1 MLTRDLDGTIKEERK
16 MKFAEIKMVTMVE
29 LMKVEI
35 GDMIIEEPSIKAV
48 KEILELEGKT
58 AEELT
63 AIRNT
68 VVKTLSEEFIEPLM
82 EKKDS
87 RGAMSYMTKL
97 SGITAVI
104 DNELMNM
111 GALY

>member
-1 MLTRDLDGTIKEERK
+1 
-16 MKFAEIKMVTMVE
+16 MKFAEIKMVTMFELIGVE
-29 LMKVEI
+29 V
-35 GDMIIEEPSIKAV
+35 GQVIIEESSV
-48 KEILELEGKT
+48 KEVKRILELDGKT

-68 VVKTLSEEFIEPLM
+68 VVKTLSEEFIEPLI
-82 EKKDS
+82 EKEDN
-87 RGAMSYMTKL
+87 REAMNYMTKL

-104 DNELMNM
+104 DHELMNM

>member
-1 MLTRDLDGTIKEERK
+1 
-16 MKFAEIKMVTMVE
+16 MKFAEIKMVTMFELIGVE
-29 LMKVEI
+29 V
-35 GDMIIEEPSIKAV
+35 GQMIIEESSV
-48 KEILELEGKT
+48 KEVKRILELDGKT

-68 VVKTLSEEFIEPLM
+68 VVKTLSEEFIEPLI
-82 EKKDS
+82 EKEDDRK
-87 RGAMSYMTKL
+87 AMSYMTKL

-104 DNELMNM
+104 DHELMNM

>member
-1 MLTRDLDGTIKEERK
+1 
-16 MKFAEIKMVTMVE
+16 MKFAEIKMVTMFELIEVE
-29 LMKVEI
+29 V
-35 GDMIIEEPSIKAV
+35 GQMIIEESSV
-48 KEILELEGKT
+48 KEVKRILELDGKT

-68 VVKTLSEEFIEPLM
+68 VVKTLSEEFIEPLI
-82 EKKDS
+82 EKEDNRK
-87 RGAMSYMTKL
+87 AMSYMTKL

-104 DNELMNM
+104 DHELINM

>member
-1 MLTRDLDGTIKEERK
+1 
-16 MKFAEIKMVTMVE
+16 MKFAEIKMVTVFELIEVE
-29 LMKVEI
+29 V
-35 GDMIIEEPSIKAV
+35 GQMIIEESSV
-48 KEILELEGKT
+48 KEVKRILELDGKT

-68 VVKTLSEEFIEPLM
+68 VVKTLSEEFIEPLI
-82 EKKDS
+82 EKEDNRK
-87 RGAMSYMTKL
+87 AMSYMTKL

-104 DNELMNM
+104 DHELMNM

>member
-1 MLTRDLDGTIKEERK
+1 
-16 MKFAEIKMVTMVE
+16 MKFAEIKMVTMFELIGVE
-29 LMKVEI
+29 V
-35 GDMIIEEPSIKAV
+35 GQMIIEESSV
-48 KEILELEGKT
+48 KEVKRILELDGKT

-68 VVKTLSEEFIEPLM
+68 VVKTLSEEFIEPSI
-82 EKKDS
+82 EKEDN

-104 DNELMNM
+104 DHELMNM

>member
-1 MLTRDLDGTIKEERK
+1 
-16 MKFAEIKMVTMVE
+16 MKFSEIKMVTMFELIEVE
-29 LMKVEI
+29 V
-35 GDMIIEEPSIKAV
+35 GQMIIEESSV
-48 KEILELEGKT
+48 KEVKRILELDGKT

-68 VVKTLSEEFIEPLM
+68 VVKTLSEEFIEPLI
-82 EKKDS
+82 EKEDNRK
-87 RGAMSYMTKL
+87 AMSYMTKL

-104 DNELMNM
+104 DHELINM

>member
-1 MLTRDLDGTIKEERK
+1 
-16 MKFAEIKMVTMVE
+16 MKFAEIKMVTMFE
-29 LMKVEI
+29 LI
-35 GDMIIEEPSIKAV
+35 GIEVGQVIIEESSV
-48 KEILELEGKT
+48 KEVKRILELDGKT

-68 VVKTLSEEFIEPLM
+68 VVKTLSEEFIEPLI
-82 EKKDS
+82 EKEDNRK
-87 RGAMSYMTKL
+87 AMSYMTKL

-104 DNELMNM
+104 DHELMNM

>member
-1 MLTRDLDGTIKEERK
+1 
-16 MKFAEIKMVTMVE
+16 MKFAEIKMVTMFELIGVE
-29 LMKVEI
+29 V
-35 GDMIIEEPSIKAV
+35 GQMIIEESSV
-48 KEILELEGKT
+48 KEVKRILELYGKT

-68 VVKTLSEEFIEPLM
+68 VVKTLSEEFIEPLI
-82 EKKDS
+82 EKEDN

-104 DNELMNM
+104 DHELMNM

>member
-1 MLTRDLDGTIKEERK
+1 
-16 MKFAEIKMVTMVE
+16 MKFAEIKMVTMFELIGVE
-29 LMKVEI
+29 V
-35 GDMIIEEPSIKAV
+35 GQMIIEESSV
-48 KEILELEGKT
+48 KEVKRILELDGKT

-68 VVKTLSEEFIEPLM
+68 VVKTLSEEFIEPLI
-82 EKKDS
+82 EKEDNKK
-87 RGAMSYMTKL
+87 AMSYMTKL

-104 DNELMNM
+104 DHELMNM

>member
-1 MLTRDLDGTIKEERK
+1 
-16 MKFAEIKMVTMVE
+16 MKFAEIKMVTMFELIGVE
-29 LMKVEI
+29 V
-35 GDMIIEEPSIKAV
+35 GQMIIEESSV
-48 KEILELEGKT
+48 KEVKRILELDGKT

-68 VVKTLSEEFIEPLM
+68 VVKTLSEEFIEPLI
-82 EKKDS
+82 EKEDNRK
-87 RGAMSYMTKL
+87 AMSYMTKL

-104 DNELMNM
+104 DHELMDM

>member
-1 MLTRDLDGTIKEERK
+1 
-16 MKFAEIKMVTMVE
+16 MKFAEIKMVTMFELIGVE
-29 LMKVEI
+29 V
-35 GDMIIEEPSIKAV
+35 GQVIIEESSV
-48 KEILELEGKT
+48 KEVKRILELDGKT

-68 VVKTLSEEFIEPLM
+68 VVKTLSEEFIEPLI
-82 EKKDS
+82 EKEDN
-87 RGAMSYMTKL
+87 REAMSYMTKL

-104 DNELMNM
+104 DHELMNM

>member
-1 MLTRDLDGTIKEERK
+1 
-16 MKFAEIKMVTMVE
+16 MKFAEIKMVTMFELIGVE
-29 LMKVEI
+29 V
-35 GDMIIEEPSIKAV
+35 GQVIIEESSV
-48 KEILELEGKT
+48 KEVKRILELDGKT

-68 VVKTLSEEFIEPLM
+68 VVKTLSEEFIEPLI
-82 EKKDS
+82 EKEDNRK
-87 RGAMSYMTKL
+87 AMSYITKL

-104 DNELMNM
+104 DHELMNM

>member
-1 MLTRDLDGTIKEERK
+1 
-16 MKFAEIKMVTMVE
+16 MKFAEIKMVTMFELIGVE
-29 LMKVEI
+29 V
-35 GDMIIEEPSIKAV
+35 GQVIIEESSV
-48 KEILELEGKT
+48 KEVKRILELDGKT

-68 VVKTLSEEFIEPLM
+68 VVKTLSEEFIEPLI
-82 EKKDS
+82 EKEDNRK
-87 RGAMSYMTKL
+87 AMNYMTKL

-104 DNELMNM
+104 DHELMNM

>member
-1 MLTRDLDGTIKEERK
+1 
-16 MKFAEIKMVTMVE
+16 MKFAEIKMVTMFE
-29 LMKVEI
+29 LI
-35 GDMIIEEPSIKAV
+35 GIEVGQVIIEESSV
-48 KEILELEGKT
+48 KEVKRILELDGKT

-68 VVKTLSEEFIEPLM
+68 VVKTLSEEFIEPLI
-82 EKKDS
+82 EKEDNRK
-87 RGAMSYMTKL
+87 AMSYVTKL

-104 DNELMNM
+104 DHELMNM

>member
-1 MLTRDLDGTIKEERK
+1 
-16 MKFAEIKMVTMVE
+16 MKFAEIKMVTMFELIEVE
-29 LMKVEI
+29 V
-35 GDMIIEEPSIKAV
+35 GQMIIEESSV
-48 KEILELEGKT
+48 KEVKRILELDGKT

-68 VVKTLSEEFIEPLM
+68 VVKTLSEEFIEPLI
-82 EKKDS
+82 EKEDNIK
-87 RGAMSYMTKL
+87 AMSYMTKL

-104 DNELMNM
+104 DHELMNM

>member
-1 MLTRDLDGTIKEERK
+1 
-16 MKFAEIKMVTMVE
+16 MKFAEIKMVTMFELIGVE
-29 LMKVEI
+29 V
-35 GDMIIEEPSIKAV
+35 GQMIIEESSV
-48 KEILELEGKT
+48 KEVKRILELDGKT

-68 VVKTLSEEFIEPLM
+68 VVKTLSEEFIEPLI
-82 EKKDS
+82 EKEDN
-87 RGAMSYMTKL
+87 RGAMNYMTKL

-104 DNELMNM
+104 DHELMNM

>member
-1 MLTRDLDGTIKEERK
+1 
-16 MKFAEIKMVTMVE
+16 MKFAEIKMVTMFELIGVE
-29 LMKVEI
+29 V
-35 GDMIIEEPSIKAV
+35 GQVIIEESSVNEV
-48 KEILELEGKT
+48 KRILELDGKT

-68 VVKTLSEEFIEPLM
+68 VVKTLSEEFIEPLI
-82 EKKDS
+82 EKEDNRK
-87 RGAMSYMTKL
+87 AMSYMTKL

-104 DNELMNM
+104 DHELMNM

>member
-1 MLTRDLDGTIKEERK
+1 
-16 MKFAEIKMVTMVE
+16 MKFAEIKMVTMFELIGVE
-29 LMKVEI
+29 V
-35 GDMIIEEPSIKAV
+35 GQMIIEESSV
-48 KEILELEGKT
+48 KKVKRILELDGKT

-68 VVKTLSEEFIEPLM
+68 VVKTLSEEFIEPLIGK
-82 EKKDS
+82 EDNRK
-87 RGAMSYMTKL
+87 AMSYMTKL

-104 DNELMNM
+104 DHELMNM

>member
-1 MLTRDLDGTIKEERK
+1 
-16 MKFAEIKMVTMVE
+16 MKFAEIKMVTMFELIGVE
-29 LMKVEI
+29 V
-35 GDMIIEEPSIKAV
+35 GQMIIEESSV
-48 KEILELEGKT
+48 KEVKRILELDGKT

-68 VVKTLSEEFIEPLM
+68 VVKTLSEEFIDPLI
-82 EKKDS
+82 EKEDNRK
-87 RGAMSYMTKL
+87 AMSYMTKL

-104 DNELMNM
+104 DHELMNM

>member
-1 MLTRDLDGTIKEERK
+1 
-16 MKFAEIKMVTMVE
+16 MKFAEIKMVTMFELIEVE
-29 LMKVEI
+29 VGQL
-35 GDMIIEEPSIKAV
+35 IIEESSV
-48 KEILELEGKT
+48 KEVKRILELDGKT

-68 VVKTLSEEFIEPLM
+68 VVKTLSEEFIEPLI
-82 EKKDS
+82 EKEDNRK
-87 RGAMSYMTKL
+87 AMSYMTKL

-104 DNELMNM
+104 DHELMNM

>member
-1 MLTRDLDGTIKEERK
+1 
-16 MKFAEIKMVTMVE
+16 MKFAEIKMVTMFELIGVE
-29 LMKVEI
+29 V
-35 GDMIIEEPSIKAV
+35 GQMIIEESSV
-48 KEILELEGKT
+48 KEVKRILELDGKT

-68 VVKTLSEEFIEPLM
+68 VVKTLSEEFIEPLI
-82 EKKDS
+82 EKEDNRK
-87 RGAMSYMTKL
+87 AMSYMTKL

-104 DNELMNM
+104 DHELMNM

>member
-1 MLTRDLDGTIKEERK
+1 
-16 MKFAEIKMVTMVE
+16 MKFAEIKMVTMFELIGVE
-29 LMKVEI
+29 V
-35 GDMIIEEPSIKAV
+35 GQMIIEESSV
-48 KEILELEGKT
+48 KKVKRILELDGKT

-68 VVKTLSEEFIEPLM
+68 VVKTLSEEFIEPLI
-82 EKKDS
+82 EKEDNRK
-87 RGAMSYMTKL
+87 AMSYMTKL

-104 DNELMNM
+104 DHELMNM